1 MNVGIVGGTGY
12 GAIELMRFL
21 TNHQA
26 VEKIYLYSQSKQG
39 TPISEVYPHLASII
53 DNPMEELTIEHAAK
67 HIDVLFFATPPA
79 VSHQWVPDLLET
91 DVKIIDLSGDFRL
104 DDPAVYEAWY
114 KKTTAGE
121 AYLKQAVFG
130 LADVYPDKIKQA
142 QLIANP
148 GCYPT
153 ATLLGLLPIIDQDF
167 IDPQSIIVD
176 GKTGVSGAG
185 RSLSQGMHY
194 AEMNENTRAYAIGTH
209 KHTPEIERFLS
220 EKTEKSIFINFTPH
234 VVPMTRGILV
244 TMYVNLTESVSEAAV
259 RERFTSFY
267 QDRAFVRVKPSHSL
281 PETKQVYGS
290 NYCDLHIT
298 VDERTKRLIIV
309 SVIDNLVK
317 GASGQAIQNMN
328 LMYGL
333 DETEG
338 LNLSPLYP

>member
-26 VEKIYLYSQSKQG
+26 VEKMYLYSQSKQG
-39 TPISEVYPHLASII
+39 TNISDVYPHLDTII
-53 DNPMEELTIEHAAK
+53 DVAMEELTVEHVAR
-67 HIDVLFFATPPA
+67 HVDVLFFATPPA
-79 VSHQWVPDLLET
+79 VSHKWVPALLET
-91 DVKIIDLSGDFRL
+91 EVKIIDLSGDFRL
-104 DDPAVYEAWY
+104 ADPAVYEAWY
-114 KKTTAGE
+114 NKTTASK
-121 AYLKQAVFG
+121 AYLNQAVYG
-130 LADVYPDKIKQA
+130 LADVYRDKIKDA

-153 ATLLGLLPIIDQDF
+153 ATLLGLLPVIDQAF
-167 IDPQSIIVD
+167 IDRNSIIVD

-185 RSLSQGMHY
+185 RSLSQGVHY
-194 AEMNENTRAYAIGTH
+194 AEMNENTRAYAVGSH

-234 VVPMTRGILV
+234 IVPMTRGILV
-244 TMYVNLTESVSEAAV
+244 TMYVNLTEAISEEAI
-259 RERFTSFY
+259 RELYQSFY
-267 QDRAFVRVKPSHSL
+267 RDRAFVRVKPGHSL

-298 VDERTKRLIIV
+298 VDERTQRLIIV

-328 LMYGL
+328 LLYGL